1 MLLHNNKRVDEIDF
15 RILTLLQKDAT
26 LPVKDI
32 AKRVGLSTT
41 PCWARIQKLQ
51 ENGFIKNK
59 TAILNPEKMGFNNR
73 VFIFIKTNK
82 HKKEWANKFKNYILN
97 QENVM
102 GLYRISGNYDYLIN
116 VLAKDVNDFDIFYQ
130 NLIENIEVYDVSS
143 SFVMEVMKENT
154 EIPVN
159 FKNKPT

>member
-1 MLLHNNKRVDEIDF
+1 MIFNPAIN
-15 RILTLLQKDAT
+15 Q
-26 LPVKDI
+26 
-32 AKRVGLSTT
+32 
-41 PCWARIQKLQ
+41 
-51 ENGFIKNK
+51 IK
-59 TAILNPEKMGFNNR
+59 KMESDKHQ
-73 VFIFIKTNK
+73 IKFIKTNK
-82 HKKEWANKFKNYILN
+82 HKKEWAKKFKNYILN

-143 SFVMEVMKENT
+143 SLVMEVMKENT